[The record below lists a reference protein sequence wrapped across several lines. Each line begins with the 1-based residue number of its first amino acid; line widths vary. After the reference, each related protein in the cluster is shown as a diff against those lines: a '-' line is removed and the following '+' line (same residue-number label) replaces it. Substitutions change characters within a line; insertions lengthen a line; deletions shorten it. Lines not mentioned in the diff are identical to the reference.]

1 MKKQKQPANAT
12 KQFPRVLVLT
22 FTILLSSVSRG
33 QEWIRFR
40 GPNGQGISIATTIP
54 VKWTP
59 KDYNWKVSLPGGGNS
74 SPVIWGD
81 KVFITSGDE
90 KAGRGILLALQVS
103 DGTVLWQKKYALTPY
118 RMNRLNKCATG
129 TPVLDAN
136 NVYVLWTTSQ
146 ETILEALDHDG
157 EEIWRRT
164 FGGVHCQHGPAT
176 SPMLFD
182 DIVVFTQEHEGSG
195 EDGRSVWIAVDRKTG
210 RTRWELERQTGPK
223 TSYSTPCV
231 YSPPTGA
238 SQLIFTS
245 RSHGITSVNPRTGT
259 VIWEAGSVFPSR
271 TVSSPVIADGLI
283 IGTCGDGSSGKC
295 LVAIHPGTTDKSTQ
309 PSEAYTIDRSTAT
322 YAPTPLAIGGLL
334 FTYHDRGY
342 VSCLRSD
349 TGEQLWREKPSNRI
363 YGSPVWADGKL
374 YCITAKG
381 EVLVIKAAPTYELL
395 AVNPLGEE
403 SNATPAI
410 ADGRMYLRTYSQLIS
425 IGPR

>member
-1 MKKQKQPANAT
+1 M
-12 KQFPRVLVLT
+12 
-22 FTILLSSVSRG
+22 TILLVSVSHG
-33 QEWIRFR
+33 QEWTRFR
-40 GPNGQGISIATTIP
+40 GPNGQGISNAKTIP

-59 KDYNWKVSLPGGGNS
+59 KDYNWKVSLPGGGSS

-81 KVFITSGDE
+81 KVFITSGNE
-90 KAGRGILLALQVS
+90 KAGRGFLLALRVS
-103 DGTVLWQKKYALTPY
+103 DGKVLWQKEYALTPY
-118 RMNRLNKCATG
+118 RMNRLNKFAVG
-129 TPVLDAN
+129 TPVVDAGN
-136 NVYVLWTTSQ
+136 LYVLWTTSK

-157 EEIWRRT
+157 ERLWRRT
-164 FGGVHCQHGPAT
+164 FGGVHCRHGPAA

-182 DIVVFTQEHEGSG
+182 DIVVFTQEHEGS
-195 EDGRSVWIAVDRKTG
+195 DKDDRSVWIAVDRKTG
-210 RTRWELERQTGPK
+210 QTRWELERQTGQK
-223 TSYSTPCV
+223 TSYSTACV

-271 TVSSPVIADGLI
+271 AVSSPVIADGLI
-283 IGTCGDGSSGKC
+283 IGTCGDGPSGKC
-295 LVAIHPGTTDKSTQ
+295 LVAVHPGTADKSTQ
-309 PSEAYTIDRSTAT
+309 PSEAYTIDKSTAT
-322 YAPTPLAIGGLL
+322 YVPTPLAKGGLL
-334 FTYHDRGY
+334 FTYHDKGY

-349 TGEQLWREKPSNRI
+349 TGEQLWREQPSNKI

-395 AVNPLGEE
+395 AVNPLGED

-410 ADGRMYLRTYSQLIS
+410 ADGRMYLRTYSHLIS